1 MSNRSVSVN
10 IGPFGLLPV
19 LVFCVF
25 LTLKLAGI
33 GAVATWGWLWVCSP
47 LWIGLALVC
56 SLFVLFFG
64 VVLLVGLLKALFG
77 R

>member
-1 MSNRSVSVN
+1 MSSRSVSVN

-33 GAVATWGWLWVCSP
+33 GAVATWSWLWVTCP
-47 LWIGLALVC
+47 LWIGLGMALGF
-56 SLFVLFFG
+56 FVLFLLFAF
-64 VVLLVGLLKALFG
+64 VVFLLKAMFG